1 MKRPQGIE
9 PAPPGTRP
17 ARAAAPP
24 APPAVDPEAN
34 TEPIAVVLPPVRERE
49 APVAS
54 EKSGNAA
61 TPGRAE
67 GPSVQEAPAGD
78 RRALAKAARARRRY
92 ERGEIKRFTKRSRR
106 RRNILLIIGGSLVA
120 LIAVVCVAAYSP
132 LMAVRTISVEGASRV
147 DAAAVSAALDGELG
161 VPLTLVNRDDVAAA
175 LATFPLIQSYSLESR
190 PPDTLLLRI
199 VERTPVGVLESGG
212 TFTLVDAAGVTIEQ
226 GAAAQAGYP
235 VITTPSGNWTG
246 DAFAAVARVMR
257 ALPADF
263 VAQVTAASATTSDDV
278 TLTLGSGA
286 VVVWGSADK
295 SAVKVVVL
303 TELIAATD
311 PADVTSYDVSS
322 PTSATVLN
330 K

>member
-9 PAPPGTRP
+9 PPPPGARP
-17 ARAAAPP
+17 VVPPRERPEVRTPAEARPHA
-24 APPAVDPEAN
+24 EAS
-34 TEPIAVVLPPVRERE
+34 TEPIAVVTPAVRRSE
-49 APVAS
+49 ASRSPDEPLAHP
-54 EKSGNAA
+54 AA
-61 TPGRAE
+61 E
-67 GPSVQEAPAGD
+67 

-92 ERGEIKRFTKRSRR
+92 ERGEIKRFTQRSRR
-106 RRNILLIIGGSLVA
+106 RRNVLLIIGGALVA
-120 LIAVVCVAAYSP
+120 LIAVVAIAAYSP
-132 LMAVRTISVEGASRV
+132 LMAVRTITVEGASRV
-147 DAAAVSAALDGELG
+147 NAAEVTAALDGELG

-175 LATFPLIQSYSLESR
+175 LASFPLIQSYSVESR

-263 VAQVTAASATTSDDV
+263 SAQVTAASATTSDDV
-278 TLTLGSGA
+278 TLTLVSGA
-286 VVVWGSADK
+286 SVVWGSAAD
-295 SAVKVVVL
+295 SAVKSVVL
-303 TELIAATD
+303 SKLMAAED
-311 PADVTSYDVSS
+311 PAEVASYDVSS
-322 PTSATVLN
+322 PSSATVLS